1 MSIFVPSPRPTNV
14 SLPLQPVACTWSP
27 AGPLSTLLQHVGA
40 GGRGLAGLC
49 GGFLEVGDQV
59 VSVFFLL
66 QAAEGHFGAGD
77 VFLGVLE
84 VGE

>member
-1 MSIFVPSPRPTNV
+1 M
-14 SLPLQPVACTWSP
+14 L
-27 AGPLSTLLQHVGA
+27 HVVA
-40 GGRGLAGLC
+40 GGGLAGLC